1 MTFSQMQPGK
11 YTIMG
16 HTGTISVSPNIVSTD
31 KPVRAQL
38 RIATSFDRH
47 SLLSIPISPEIPNT
61 YTWRDVFTQ
70 RGLQKAPGSY
80 VSASAYGGGLA
91 FVIPTIRPPLSS
103 LASIEIHPKIK
114 ELSSEDELLN
124 YILYDIVQDV
134 NTVLKNT
141 DCEYKISI
149 NFSEDFD
156 DPEWTHAN
164 VIILV
169 DDEDYDQVLDLW
181 EEVSTKV
188 DEYFD
193 MLRMKTQADPSK
205 LAELNRLRDFIN
217 IRFISE
223 E

>member
-1 MTFSQMQPGK
+1 MQPGK
-11 YTIMG
+11 YTVMG
-16 HTGTISVSPNIVSTD
+16 HTGTLSAPPNIVSTG
-31 KPVRAQL
+31 KLVRAQL

-47 SLLSIPISPEIPNT
+47 SLLSIPISREITNT

-70 RGLQKAPGSY
+70 RGLQKAPDSY
-80 VSASAYGGGLA
+80 ISASAHGGGLA
-91 FVIPTIRPPLSS
+91 FVIPTVRLPLVS
-103 LASIEIHPKIK
+103 LANIEIHPKVK
-114 ELSSEDELLN
+114 ELSSKDELLN
-124 YILYDIVQDV
+124 YILYNIIQDV
-134 NTVLKNT
+134 NTILKNT

-149 NFSEDFD
+149 DYSEDFE

-164 VIILV
+164 VIILI

-193 MLRMKTQADPSK
+193 MLRMKTQAYPSK